1 VQSLRKMKPK
11 SLSSKS
17 IAFVAIATCTTS
29 VAHGTA
35 ASVGPDY
42 VVEKNGDDPSTAQDH
57 TRSKRNLRIP
67 SNEDQSSKSV
77 DMNPSLSTGIQTSR
91 KVGTPRLLVSG
102 SPSAPGC
109 GGSSGTTHS
118 VYIGCYDDKSN
129 DRAMPF
135 ELYGG
140 HSRIKRLG
148 HGAVDC
154 ERECSKL
161 GYRYFA
167 REFRGQCFCG
177 NSEAEYSKHGEDI
190 GCDCCGQNV
199 GPGRMCVWEDAD
211 HPDSQVEVETKPLV
225 RPQIKTDPHV
235 VAPLSHMSFNL
246 ESSHAAG
253 FMESQSSTSKP
264 LGGFRIRLYW
274 ENGYNWQ
281 DSSKERFWCMECRG
295 DCSNGDDIQIETCDF
310 SSRQKFIAI
319 GKTIR
324 PAANP
329 DHCITTTGYSGKG
342 DPISLRSC
350 NGGSNQNFL
359 ELKSYGKFELQPEG
373 NNDRCLSQHHHPKAK
388 EVVYPEK
395 CDKTR
400 SFDTTYWTTY

>member
-1 VQSLRKMKPK
+1 M
-11 SLSSKS
+11 
-17 IAFVAIATCTTS
+17 AFLAIVTCTTPFS
-29 VAHGTA
+29 KGTA
-35 ASVGPDY
+35 VTIGSDD
-42 VVEKNGDDPSTAQDH
+42 VEKNGDDLSTSQVP
-57 TRSKRNLRIP
+57 KRDRYLRIP
-67 SNEDQSSKSV
+67 SSEDQSSTTV
-77 DMNPSLSTGIQTSR
+77 DMDPSLGTNLQMSL
-91 KVGTPRLLVSG
+91 KVGTPRFLASG
-102 SPSAPGC
+102 SHSAPGC
-109 GGSSGTTHS
+109 GGSSGTIHS
-118 VYIGCYDDKSN
+118 VYIGCYDDQSN

-135 ELYGG
+135 ELYEG

-199 GPGRMCVWEDAD
+199 GPGRMCVWENAD
-211 HPDSQVEVETKPLV
+211 HPDSQVEVETKPLY
-225 RPQIKTDPHV
+225 RPQIKSDPDV
-235 VAPLSHMSFNL
+235 VTPPHTFNL
-246 ESSHAAG
+246 EPSHAEG
-253 FMESQSSTSKP
+253 FMKSQSSTSKP

-274 ENGYNWQ
+274 EQGYNWQ

-295 DCSNGDDIQIETCDF
+295 NCSNGDDIQIETCDY

-329 DHCITTTGYSGKG
+329 DHCITTTGYSGKS

-350 NGGSNQNFL
+350 TGGSNQNFL

-373 NNDRCLSQHHHPKAK
+373 NIDRCLSQHHHPKAK
-388 EVVYPEK
+388 EVIYPEK